1 MKKIK
6 KLSSIL
12 YIIAFF
18 LFLTIWKIEEKEILN
33 SIVTFLSITT
43 GFTITALS
51 IIATSKFSQKLYS
64 IESEEDNSK
73 TLLHEL
79 VDKFKSATKIFLI
92 TIALILIFPFVS
104 LYDSNNFYLLTYCI
118 EPSHIIK
125 SMVFSLT
132 ILSFYKFVSLL
143 ILFSKFVIKSVST
156 K

>member
-6 KLSSIL
+6 KLSPIL
-12 YIIAFF
+12 YIAVFF
-18 LFLTIWKIEEKEILN
+18 LFLTIWKIKETEILN

-51 IIATSKFSQKLYS
+51 IIATSKFSQILYS
-64 IESEEDNSK
+64 MESEEDNSK

-92 TIALILIFPFVS
+92 TIALILLFPFVAI
-104 LYDSNNFYLLTYCI
+104 YDAYYFYLFSYCI
-118 EPSHIIK
+118 EPSDIIK
-125 SMVFSLT
+125 SIVFSLT
-132 ILSFYKFVSLL
+132 ILSFYKFISLL